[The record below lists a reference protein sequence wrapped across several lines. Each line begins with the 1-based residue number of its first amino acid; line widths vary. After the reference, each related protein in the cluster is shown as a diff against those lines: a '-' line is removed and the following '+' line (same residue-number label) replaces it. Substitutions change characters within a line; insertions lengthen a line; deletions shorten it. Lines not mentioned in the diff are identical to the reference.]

1 MNRNYVYVVPT
12 AHNTYNVINY
22 SGKSEVNSFLH
33 LFDIWGRRGRQKMCS
48 DGNHSAFWFECSDS
62 FFILLHTQEMK
73 RAFERLGV
81 VLTFDDADILPIY

>member
-1 MNRNYVYVVPT
+1 MNRNYVYVFSTPNKT
-12 AHNTYNVINY
+12 FNVVNY

-33 LFDIWGRRGRQKMCS
+33 LFDIWGSRGHQKICS

-81 VLTFDDADILPIY
+81 VLTYDDNQIMDID